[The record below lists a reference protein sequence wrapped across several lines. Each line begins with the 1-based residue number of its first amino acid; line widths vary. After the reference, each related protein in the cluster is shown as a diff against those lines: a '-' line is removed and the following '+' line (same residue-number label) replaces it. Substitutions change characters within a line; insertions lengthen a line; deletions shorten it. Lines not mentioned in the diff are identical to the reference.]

1 MNPSPARLAL
11 AVLAAAALLAPG
23 LERAGIASPFADPVS
38 HIRAQDETTYANSA
52 LDLAQHGH
60 WLTPRVMGRFLLYK
74 PPLLVWLSAASL
86 RAFGWSLA
94 SLRLPA
100 LLSAIAASALVF
112 AFNPEPLAGLAAFL
126 LLLANPLW
134 HTFARLCYTDMPLV
148 FCFTAALFCLARDP
162 RLERRAT
169 FYCFAAAIA
178 AGIMVKNV
186 AGVLPFAAAVL
197 YSLAARPA
205 DRPRPRRLLA
215 ALVLAL
221 AAAAPWHVYQIAVH
235 PSWFYADYIQV
246 QLLNFG
252 VNPPAGSA
260 QPALL
265 FYGERLLAT
274 DPVLAFCAL
283 AGLIPLARSLR
294 QRHSGSLLLGS
305 WLLVVFSS
313 LAAFHYRN
321 LPYALMAIPPLALT
335 GAGSIQL
342 LPRARAAL
350 PAFLIAAL
358 IVKAVFPAALWGL
371 SFGASTPIPEAAP
384 LRAYYATGRA
394 NGLVIADPTDEFYS
408 ATLPGLNPRYLF
420 LDPTGTV
427 ARYDPH
433 YVYLGITVTTDQF
446 NHLDRALY
454 LQRLRSWGLDSADP
468 LATAI
473 LAATPVKA
481 SSFILAHPELDF
493 DTPAALAPTSDPG
506 HTSQPAAPGRIF
518 LLSTTPRLTSR
529 QPLPAHW

>member
-1 MNPSPARLAL
+1 MTPPPARLAL
-11 AVLAAAALLAPG
+11 AALAAALLTPG
-23 LERAGIASPFADPVS
+23 LERASLASSWSDPVS

-74 PPLLVWLSAASL
+74 PPLLVWLSAVSL

-94 SLRLPA
+94 SLRLPS
-100 LLSAIAASALVF
+100 LLAAIAASALVF
-112 AFNPEPLAGLAAFL
+112 AFNPEPLAGLAALL

-162 RLERRAT
+162 RLERRAP
-169 FYCFAAAIA
+169 FYCFAAALA
-178 AGIMVKNV
+178 AGIMVKNI

-197 YSLAARPA
+197 YSLAARLT
-205 DRPRPRRLLA
+205 DRPRPARLLT
-215 ALVLAL
+215 ALALAL
-221 AAAAPWHVYQIAVH
+221 AAAAPWHLYQIAVH
-235 PSWFYADYIQV
+235 RSWFFADYIQV

-252 VNPPAGSA
+252 VNPPAGSL
-260 QPALL
+260 QPAFV
-265 FYGERLLAT
+265 FYGQRLLAI
-274 DPVLAFCAL
+274 DPVLTLCAL
-283 AGLIPLARSLR
+283 TGLIPLARNLR
-294 QRHSGSLLLGS
+294 RRHPASLLLGA
-305 WLLVVFSS
+305 WLLIVFSS

-335 GAGSIQL
+335 GAGTIQL

-350 PAFLIAAL
+350 PGFLAAAL
-358 IVKAVFPAALWGL
+358 LVKAFFPAALWGL

-394 NGLVIADPTDEFYS
+394 NGLVLADPADEFYS

-420 LDPTGTV
+420 LDPSGTV

-433 YVYLGITVTTDQF
+433 YVYLGITVTTAQF

-454 LQRLRSWGLDSADP
+454 AQRLRSWGLASDAP

-473 LAATPVKA
+473 LAANPA
-481 SSFILAHPELDF
+481 EAAAFILAHPELDF
-493 DTPAALAPTSDPG
+493 DTPATLAPTPDPG
-506 HTSQPAAPGRIF
+506 HTRQPSSPGRVF
-518 LLSTTPRLTSR
+518 LLSQSPRLTPR
-529 QPLPAHW
+529 QPLPTRW

>member
-1 MNPSPARLAL
+1 MNAPPARLAL
-11 AVLAAAALLAPG
+11 AALAAAALLTPG
-23 LERAGIASPFADPVS
+23 LERAGISSPFADPVS

-94 SLRLPA
+94 SLRLPP
-100 LLSAIAASALVF
+100 LLAAIAASTLVF
-112 AFNPEPLAGLAAFL
+112 AFHPEPLAALAALL
-126 LLLANPLW
+126 LLLADPLW

-162 RLERRAT
+162 RLERRAP
-169 FYCFAAAIA
+169 FYGFAAALA
-178 AGIMVKNV
+178 TGIMVKNI
-186 AGVLPFAAAVL
+186 AGLLPFAAAVL
-197 YSLAARPA
+197 YCLAARPA
-205 DRPRPRRLLA
+205 DRPRPTRLLT
-215 ALVLAL
+215 ALALAL
-221 AAAAPWHVYQIAVH
+221 AAAAPWHLYQIAVH
-235 PSWFYADYIQV
+235 PSWFFADYIQV

-252 VNPPAGSA
+252 VHPPAGSS

-265 FYGERLLAT
+265 FYGHRLFAT
-274 DPVLAFCAL
+274 DPLLALCAL
-283 AGLIPLARSLR
+283 AGLIPLARNLR
-294 QRHSGSLLLGS
+294 QRRPAALLLAS
-305 WLLVVFSS
+305 WLLTVLSA

-342 LPRARAAL
+342 LPRARAVL
-350 PAFLIAAL
+350 PAFLAAAL
-358 IVKAVFPAALWGL
+358 LVKAFFPSTLWGL

-394 NGLVIADPTDEFYS
+394 NGLVLADPADEFYS

-420 LDPTGTV
+420 LDPTGAV

-433 YVYLGITVTTDQF
+433 YVFLGITVTTAQF

-454 LQRLRSWGLDSADP
+454 AQRLRSWGLASGAP

-473 LAATPVKA
+473 LAATPA
-481 SSFILAHPELDF
+481 EATAFILAHPELDF
-493 DTPAALAPTSDPG
+493 DVPATLAPTPDPG
-506 HTSQPAAPGRIF
+506 HTPQPCSPGRVF
-518 LLSTTPRLTSR
+518 LLSNSPRLTPR
-529 QPLPAHW
+529 QPLPVHW